1 MSALKIYY
9 EFNPKLV
16 NSLPVKD
23 PIFCAKLLQ
32 KGMFSGNVKA
42 KMKAQPTDADAA
54 EYFLDHVIQP
64 PLDSGD
70 TGPFE
75 KLLTV
80 MEQFNSQPLKK
91 LASVI
96 RQKLEDTS
104 EGDGASATGGELTI
118 TAPTFTTPPSP
129 QSVDLTQTAIF
140 TCSATGDDVKYQW
153 TIGSGSF
160 PSKVTGINTNTLVI
174 PDVRSSDDNT
184 YSCTISNDGG
194 SVTSDPVQLTVTVTA
209 PTFTTPPSP
218 QSVDLTQTATFT
230 CSAIGDDVKYQWTI
244 GSGSFPSKV
253 TGIDTNTLVIP
264 DVRSSDDNTYSCTI
278 SNDGGSVTS
287 DTVQLTVTGLPKLNV
302 LPSSQS
308 VNTTQ
313 SSKFT
318 TTASGIGV
326 ENFTYQ
332 WQHNGEEMNGETG
345 DTLNL
350 NHITGKEGGLYQ
362 CIVKNQ
368 YGDSDVSSA
377 ELVVTI
383 TAPTFT
389 TPPSPQSVDLTQTAT
404 FTCSATGDDVK
415 YQWTIGS
422 GSFPSKVTGINT
434 NTLVIPDV
442 RSSDDNTYSCTI
454 SNDGGSVTSDPVQLT
469 VTVTA
474 PTFTTPPSPQS
485 VDLTQ
490 TATFTCSATG
500 DDVKYQ
506 WTIGSGS
513 CPSKVTGINTNTLV
527 IPDVRSSDDNTYSC
541 TISND
546 GGSVTSD
553 HVQLTVT
560 GLPKLSVL
568 PSSQSVSTT
577 QSITFTTT
585 VSGIGVENFTYQ
597 WQHNGEVMNG
607 ETGDTLN
614 LNHITGKEG
623 GLYQCIV
630 KNQYGDSD
638 VSSAELVVTITA
650 PTFTTPPSPQSV
662 DLTQTA
668 TFKCSATGDDMK
680 YQWTIGSGSFP
691 SKVTGINTNTLVIP
705 DVRSSDDNTYSCT
718 ISNDGGSVTSDHVQ
732 LTVTGLPK
740 LSVLPSSQSVS
751 TTQSTKFTT
760 IVSGIGVEN
769 FTYRWQHNGE
779 EMNGETGDTL
789 NLNHITGKEGGL
801 YQCIVKNQY
810 GDSDVSSAELVIT
823 ITAPTFTT
831 PPSPQSVDLT
841 QTATFTCSATGDD
854 VKYQWSIGSGSF
866 PSKVTGINTNTLVIP
881 DVRSSDDNTY
891 SCTISNDGGS
901 VTSDPVQLTVTVTAP
916 IFTTPPSPQSVDLT
930 QTATFTCSAT
940 GDDVKYQWTIGS
952 GSFPSK
958 VTGINTNTLV
968 IPDVRSSDD
977 NTYSCTISNDGGSVT
992 SDTVQLTVTGLPKLK
1007 VQPSSQSVGTMQ
1019 SAKFTTTVSGVGV
1032 ENFTY
1037 QWQHNG
1043 EEMNGET
1050 GDALNLN
1057 NITGKEGG
1065 SYQCIVKN
1073 QYGDSDMSSAELV
1086 VTITAPTFTT
1096 PPSPQSVDLTQTAT
1110 FTCSATGD
1118 DVKYQWTIGSGSF
1131 PSKVTGIN
1139 TNTLVIPDVRS
1150 SDDNTYSCTISND
1163 GGSVTSDPV
1172 QLTVTVTAPTFTAP
1186 PSPQSVDLT
1195 QTATFTC
1202 SATGDDVKYH
1212 WTIGSGSFP
1221 SKVTGINTNT
1231 LVIPDVRSSDDNTYS
1246 CTISN
1251 DGGSVT
1257 SNPVQ
1262 LAVTGLPKLK
1272 VLPSSQSVKTMQSAK
1287 FTTTVSGI
1295 GVENFTYRWQHNGV
1309 EMNGETGDTLNLT
1322 NITGKEGGSYQCIV
1336 KNRYGDNDASS
1347 AELVITTTEEPT
1359 MPTPPEGRSNDRKR
1373 GSIRSRGTGQRR
1385 RRRKC
1390 SVM

>member
-668 TFKCSATGDDMK
+668 TFTCSATGVDVK
-680 YQWTIGSGSFP
+680 YQWSIGSGSFP

-705 DVRSSDDNTYSCT
+705 DVRSSDDNTYSCA
-718 ISNDGGSVTSDHVQ
+718 ISNDGGSVTSDPVQ
-732 LTVTGLPK
+732 LTVT
-740 LSVLPSSQSVS
+740 V
-751 TTQSTKFTT
+751 
-760 IVSGIGVEN
+760 
-769 FTYRWQHNGE
+769 
-779 EMNGETGDTL
+779 
-789 NLNHITGKEGGL
+789 
-801 YQCIVKNQY
+801 
-810 GDSDVSSAELVIT
+810 
-823 ITAPTFTT
+823 TAPTFTT